1 MFALTVNSEH
11 CGLAMP
17 ADMHAAKQSDS
28 YYASVMFLRPE
39 IAPLRHSGPA
49 PLGPIFPHGRYRS
62 MDVFTRKPRRVE
74 TSEERATRLEEE
86 ARKALN
92 RALAEQDAVDA
103 MIRRSIQLHG
113 P

>member
-1 MFALTVNSEH
+1 
-11 CGLAMP
+11 
-17 ADMHAAKQSDS
+17 
-28 YYASVMFLRPE
+28 
-39 IAPLRHSGPA
+39 
-49 PLGPIFPHGRYRS
+49 

-74 TSEERATRLEEE
+74 TSEERAARLEEE

-92 RALAEQDAVDA
+92 RALAEQDAMDA